1 MKKTKTTIRRQL
13 LKLRDPWERLDPD
26 EAKRVDV
33 AGRFDFFWVVL
44 EAGMPGLMLR
54 LPGVPQPLPRLP
66 KLKNLVASFRSVSGG
81 SAFVLGLKE
90 RSQVEIFETLCRD
103 VVEAGEAGEDRDEA
117 LSRALQRTRRWYHL
131 LRGGKTIGLSVE
143 EQRGLVG
150 ELAFL
155 RNLVS
160 AFGSETAIEAWTGPT
175 GSAKDFELI
184 GSCVEVKARRVA
196 AKPFVAIS
204 SEDQLA
210 DVKGSRLC
218 LRVVNVAS
226 AVLPE
231 GQSLHD
237 HVRMTA
243 VLFEEEGSAFEAWEE
258 TLYSTGYDPEND
270 YDGRRWLLGAASD
283 YEVKEGFPR
292 ISSPLA
298 SGVENVRYSIA
309 LDACETFKLEDDLID
324 VIREGLE
331 HELSRRIPS

>member
-1 MKKTKTTIRRQL
+1 MIRRQL
-13 LKLRDPWERLDPD
+13 LKPRDPWERLEPD

-54 LPGVPQPLPRLP
+54 LPSLPQPLPRLP
-66 KLKNLVASFRSVSGG
+66 KLKNLVASFRPVSGG

-103 VVEAGEAGEDRDEA
+103 VVEAGETGADRDEA
-117 LSRALQRTRRWYHL
+117 LARALQRTRRWYHL
-131 LRGGKTIGLSVE
+131 LRGGKSRGLSAE
-143 EQRGLVG
+143 EQRGLIG
-150 ELAFL
+150 ELALL
-155 RNLVS
+155 RELVS
-160 AFGSETAIEAWTGPT
+160 AFGPDTAIESWTGPT

-210 DVKGSRLC
+210 DVEGSRLC

-243 VLFEEEGSAFEAWEE
+243 EMFEVDGTAFEAWEE
-258 TLYSTGYDPEND
+258 TLYSTGYDSEND
-270 YDGRRWLLGAASD
+270 YDDRRWLLGTATD
-283 YEVKEGFPR
+283 YEVTEGFPR
-292 ISSPLA
+292 ISAPLA
-298 SGVENVRYSIA
+298 LGVENVRYAIA
-309 LDACETFKLEDDLID
+309 LDACEPFALEGDLID
-324 VIREGLE
+324 VILKGLK
-331 HELSRRIPS
+331 HE

>member
-1 MKKTKTTIRRQL
+1 MKP
-13 LKLRDPWERLDPD
+13 RDPWERLDLD

-44 EAGMPGLMLR
+44 EGGMPGLMLR
-54 LPGVPQPLPRLP
+54 LPSLPQPLPRLP
-66 KLKNLVASFRSVSGG
+66 KLKNLVASFRPVSGG

-103 VVEAGEAGEDRDEA
+103 VVEAGEAGADRDEA
-117 LSRALQRTRRWYHL
+117 LSRALQRTHRWYHL
-131 LRGGKTIGLSVE
+131 LRGGKSRGLSAE

-155 RNLVS
+155 RELVS
-160 AFGSETAIEAWTGPT
+160 AFGTDTAIEAWTGPT

-210 DVKGSRLC
+210 DVEGSRLC

-243 VLFEEEGSAFEAWEE
+243 EMFEVDGTAFEAWEE
-258 TLYSTGYDPEND
+258 TLYSTGYDTEND
-270 YDGRRWLLGAASD
+270 YDDRRWLLGTVTD
-283 YEVKEGFPR
+283 YEVTQGFPR
-292 ISSPLA
+292 ISAPLA
-298 SGVENVRYSIA
+298 QGVENVRYAIA
-309 LDACETFKLEDDLID
+309 LDVCEPFKLEGDLID
-324 VIREGLE
+324 VIRKELE
-331 HELSRRIPS
+331 HE

>member
-1 MKKTKTTIRRQL
+1 MTKTKIRRYH
-13 LKLRDPWERLDPD
+13 LKPHDPWERLSPD

-44 EAGMPGLMLR
+44 EKGMPGLMLR
-54 LPGVPQPLPRLP
+54 FPSAPQPIPRLP
-66 KLKNLVASFRSVSGG
+66 KLKNLVASFRPAPGG

-103 VVEAGEAGEDRDEA
+103 VVEAGEAGADRDEA
-117 LSRALQRTRRWYHL
+117 LARAIQRTRRWYHL
-131 LRGGKTIGLSVE
+131 LRGGKNSGLSVE

-150 ELAFL
+150 ELSFL
-155 RNLVS
+155 RELVS
-160 AFGSETAIEAWTGPT
+160 AFGPETAIEAWTGPT

-210 DVKGSRLC
+210 DVEGSRLF
-218 LRVVNVAS
+218 LRVANVAS

-237 HVRMTA
+237 HVRMTSEMFDDDGA
-243 VLFEEEGSAFEAWEE
+243 AFEAWEE
-258 TLYSTGYDPEND
+258 ALYSTGYDPEND
-270 YDGRRWLLGAASD
+270 YDDRRWLLGVATD
-283 YEVKEGFPR
+283 YEVKDGFPR
-292 ISSPLA
+292 ISVPLA
-298 SGVENVRYSIA
+298 QGVENVRYAIA
-309 LDACETFKLEDDLID
+309 LDSCESFKLEDALVDLIW
-324 VIREGLE
+324 EGLQ
-331 HELSRRIPS
+331 HE

>member
-1 MKKTKTTIRRQL
+1 MTKTKIRRHL
-13 LKLRDPWERLDPD
+13 LKPRDPWERLNPD

-54 LPGVPQPLPRLP
+54 FPSAPQPIPRLP
-66 KLKNLVASFRSVSGG
+66 KLKNLVASFRPVPGG

-103 VVEAGEAGEDRDEA
+103 VVEAGEAGADRDEA
-117 LSRALQRTRRWYHL
+117 LARAIQRTRRWYHL
-131 LRGGKTIGLSVE
+131 LRGGKISGLSVE

-155 RNLVS
+155 RELVS
-160 AFGSETAIEAWTGPT
+160 AFGPETAIEAWTGPT

-210 DVKGSRLC
+210 DVEGSRLF
-218 LRVVNVAS
+218 LRVANVAS

-237 HVRMTA
+237 HVRMTSEM
-243 VLFEEEGSAFEAWEE
+243 FEDGGAAFEAWEE
-258 TLYSTGYDPEND
+258 ALYSTGYDPEND
-270 YDGRRWLLGAASD
+270 YDDRRWLLGVATD
-283 YEVKEGFPR
+283 YEVIDGFPR
-292 ISSPLA
+292 ISVPLA
-298 SGVENVRYSIA
+298 QGVENVRYAIA
-309 LDACETFKLEDDLID
+309 LDSCEPFKLEDALVDL
-324 VIREGLE
+324 IREGLQ
-331 HELSRRIPS
+331 HE

>member
-1 MKKTKTTIRRQL
+1 MKP
-13 LKLRDPWERLDPD
+13 RDSWARLDPD
-26 EAKRVDV
+26 EAKRVD
-33 AGRFDFFWVVL
+33 AEGRFDFFWVVL

-54 LPGVPQPLPRLP
+54 LPGLPQPLPRLP
-66 KLKNLVASFRSVSGG
+66 KLKNLDVSFRPVPGG
-81 SAFVLGLKE
+81 TALVLGLKE

-103 VVEAGEAGEDRDEA
+103 VVEAGEVGTDRDEA
-117 LSRALQRTRRWYHL
+117 LSRALQRTRRWYQL
-131 LRGGKTIGLSVE
+131 LRGGKTNGLSVE

-155 RNLVS
+155 RELVS
-160 AFGSETAIEAWTGPT
+160 AFGPNTAIEAWTGPT

-196 AKPFVAIS
+196 ARPFVAIS

-210 DVKGSRLC
+210 DVEGSRLC

-237 HVRMTA
+237 HVRMTEE
-243 VLFEEEGSAFEAWEE
+243 LFEEEGSTFEAWEE

-270 YDGRRWLLGAASD
+270 YDERRWQLGAATV
-283 YEVKEGFPR
+283 YEVMEGFPR
-292 ISSPLA
+292 ISVPLA
-298 SGVENVRYSIA
+298 PGVGNVRYAIA
-309 LDACETFKLEDDLID
+309 LDACDPFKLEGDLID

-331 HELSRRIPS
+331 HE

>member
-1 MKKTKTTIRRQL
+1 MKPL
-13 LKLRDPWERLDPD
+13 DSWERLDSD

-54 LPGVPQPLPRLP
+54 LPGLPQPLPRLP
-66 KLKNLVASFRSVSGG
+66 KLKNLVASFRPVSGG
-81 SAFVLGLKE
+81 AAFVLGLKE

-103 VVEAGEAGEDRDEA
+103 VVEAGEAGADCDEA
-117 LSRALQRTRRWYHL
+117 LSRAIQRTRRWYHL
-131 LRGGKTIGLSVE
+131 LRGGKANGLSVD

-155 RNLVS
+155 RELVP
-160 AFGSETAIEAWTGPT
+160 AFGPETAIDAWTGPT
-175 GSAKDFELI
+175 GSSKDFEII
-184 GSCVEVKARRVA
+184 GSCVEVKARRAA

-210 DVKGSRLC
+210 DVENSRLC

-237 HVRMTA
+237 HVRKTA
-243 VLFEEEGSAFEAWEE
+243 ELFEEEGGAFEPWEE

-270 YDGRRWLLGAASD
+270 YDDRRWLLGTASD
-283 YEVKEGFPR
+283 YEVKEEFPR

-309 LDACETFKLEDDLID
+309 LDACEPFKLEGELIDLI
-324 VIREGLE
+324 RKGLA
-331 HELSRRIPS
+331 HE

>member
-1 MKKTKTTIRRQL
+1 MKT
-13 LKLRDPWERLDPD
+13 RDPWERLAPD
-26 EAKRVDV
+26 EAKRVDI

-54 LPGVPQPLPRLP
+54 LPGLPQPLPRLP
-66 KLKNLVASFRSVSGG
+66 KLKNLVASFRPVASGT
-81 SAFVLGLKE
+81 AFVLGLKE
-90 RSQVEIFETLCRD
+90 RSQVEIFQTLCLD
-103 VVEAGEAGEDRDEA
+103 VVAAGEAGIDRDDA
-117 LSRALQRTRRWYHL
+117 LSRALQRTRRWHHL
-131 LRGGKTIGLSVE
+131 LRGGKTNGLSVE

-155 RNLVS
+155 REIVS
-160 AFGSETAIEAWTGPT
+160 AFGPETAIEAWTGPA

-210 DVKGSRLC
+210 DVDGCRLY

-237 HVRMTA
+237 HVRLTGQ
-243 VLFEEEGSAFEAWEE
+243 VFEEDGTAFEAWEE
-258 TLYSTGYDPEND
+258 ALYSTGYDPEND
-270 YDGRRWLLGAASD
+270 YDDRRWLLGATTD
-283 YEVKEGFPR
+283 FEVMEGFPR
-292 ISSPLA
+292 ISTPLA
-298 SGVENVRYSIA
+298 SGVENVRYVIA
-309 LDACETFKLEDDLID
+309 LDACEPFKLEGDLID
-324 VIREGLE
+324 AIRKGLE
-331 HELSRRIPS
+331 HE

>member
-1 MKKTKTTIRRQL
+1 MIRRQP
-13 LKLRDPWERLDPD
+13 LKPLDPWEKLKSDDAR
-26 EAKRVDV
+26 RVDV

-44 EAGMPGLMLR
+44 EADMPGLMLR
-54 LPGVPQPLPRLP
+54 LPNMPQPLPRLP
-66 KLKNLVASFRSVSGG
+66 KLKNLVASFRPVSGG

-90 RSQVEIFETLCRD
+90 RSQIEIFETLCRD

-117 LSRALQRTRRWYHL
+117 LSRALQRARRWYHL
-131 LRGGKTIGLSVE
+131 LRGGRTNGLSVE

-155 RNLVS
+155 RELVS
-160 AFGSETAIEAWTGPT
+160 ELGPETAIEAWTGPT

-184 GSCVEVKARRVA
+184 GTCVEVKARRVA

-210 DVKGSRLC
+210 DVEGCRLC

-243 VLFEEEGSAFEAWEE
+243 ELFEENGGAFEAWEE
-258 TLYSTGYDPEND
+258 TLFSTGYDSGND
-270 YDGRRWLLGAASD
+270 YDDRRWLLGTATD
-283 YEVKEGFPR
+283 YEVVEGFPR
-292 ISSPLA
+292 ISSPLVL
-298 SGVENVRYSIA
+298 GVENVRYSVS
-309 LDACETFKLEDDLID
+309 LDACEHFKLQGDLGN
-324 VIREGLE
+324 VIRKGLE
-331 HELSRRIPS
+331 NE

>member
-1 MKKTKTTIRRQL
+1 MTKTMIRRQH
-13 LKLRDPWERLDPD
+13 LKPHDPWERLDPD

-54 LPGVPQPLPRLP
+54 LPGLPQPLPRLP
-66 KLKNLVASFRSVSGG
+66 KLKNLVASFRPVSGG

-103 VVEAGEAGEDRDEA
+103 VVEAGEAGADRDEA
-117 LSRALQRTRRWYHL
+117 LVRALQRTRRWYHL
-131 LRGGKTIGLSVE
+131 LRGGKTNGLSVE

-155 RNLVS
+155 RDLVP
-160 AFGSETAIEAWTGPT
+160 AFGPETAIEAWTGPT

-210 DVKGSRLC
+210 DVEGSRLC

-243 VLFEEEGSAFEAWEE
+243 EMFEEDGAAFEVWEE
-258 TLYSTGYDPEND
+258 TLFSTGYDPENN
-270 YDGRRWLLGAASD
+270 YDDRRWLFGTTSD
-283 YEVKEGFPR
+283 YEVTAGFPR
-292 ISSPLA
+292 ISAPLA
-298 SGVENVRYSIA
+298 PGVENVRYAIA
-309 LDACETFKLEDDLID
+309 LDACEPFRLEDDLID
-324 VIREGLE
+324 VIRKGLE
-331 HELSRRIPS
+331 HE